1 MITPPTPSPT
11 PGRDELLARYGARA
25 TPRYTSYPTAPHFE
39 PGFSTMDYATWLA
52 ELDPRTPI
60 SLYLHVPYCREMC
73 WYCGCNMR
81 LASDYDP
88 IGRYVESLLEEVEL
102 LAAALPARM
111 RISHLHWGGGTPT
124 ALSPADLTRVMER
137 VRDRFVVD
145 EDAELAI
152 ESDPRTLEDAMI
164 STIGALGFTR
174 ASFGVQEFDP
184 LVQQAINR
192 IQPPEQVARAVDGLR
207 RAGVGAINF
216 DLIYGLPHQTVA
228 TLTRTIE
235 LCGEMRP
242 DRIALFGYAHVPWKA
257 TRQRMIHEGALP
269 GLQARA
275 EQAGR
280 AAERL
285 LEQGYVPIGLDH
297 HALPEDSL
305 ARAAA
310 DGTLRRNFQ
319 GYTTDQAETLLGV
332 GTTAI
337 GRTPRGYFQNLPGVR
352 DWSTAIAEGR
362 LPVARSRAFRGDDRL
377 RGEVIEQ
384 IMCRGAVD
392 CEQLGRSHGAA
403 EGWAADSLAALE
415 PLVADGMVRV
425 RGDRLEL
432 ARWARPLARVVAA
445 AFDRYLSDGP
455 GRHAVSV

>member
-1 MITPPTPSPT
+1 MTALPCPSPT
-11 PGRDELLARYGARA
+11 SERAELLARHGARA

-39 PGFSTMDYATWLA
+39 AGFTAADYGGWLA
-52 ELDPRTPI
+52 EFDTDAPI

-73 WYCGCNMR
+73 WYCACNMR
-81 LASDYDP
+81 LASDYGP
-88 IGRYVESLLEEVEL
+88 VGRYVESLLEEVEL

-124 ALSPADLTRVMER
+124 ALSPTDLTRVMER
-137 VRDRFVVD
+137 VRDRFIVD
-145 EDAELAI
+145 DDAELAI
-152 ESDPRTLEDAMI
+152 ESDPRTLEAAMI
-164 STIGALGFTR
+164 ATIGALGFTR
-174 ASFGVQEFDP
+174 ASFGVQEFEP
-184 LVQQAINR
+184 VVQQAINR
-192 IQPPEQVARAVDGLR
+192 IQPPEQVAAVVEGLR

-216 DLIYGLPHQTVA
+216 DLIYGLPHQSVA

-235 LCGEMRP
+235 LCREMRP

-257 TRQRMIHEGALP
+257 SRQRLIHEDALP
-269 GLQARA
+269 GLRERA

-280 AAERL
+280 AAEL
-285 LEQGYVPIGLDH
+285 LREQGYVPIGLDH
-297 HALPEDSL
+297 HALPDDSL

-319 GYTTDQAETLLGV
+319 GYTTDQAETLLGL

-352 DWSTAIAEGR
+352 DWRTAIAEGR
-362 LPVARSRAFRGDDRL
+362 LPVRRSRAFRGDDRL

-384 IMCRGAVD
+384 IMCRGQVD
-392 CEQLGRSHGAA
+392 CAALGRHHGAD
-403 EGWAADSLAALE
+403 EGWAADSLAALG
-415 PLVADGMVRV
+415 PLVTDGIVRIS
-425 RGDRLEL
+425 GDELEL
-432 ARWARPLARVVAA
+432 APWARSLARVVAA
-445 AFDRYLSDGP
+445 AFDSYLPTGP